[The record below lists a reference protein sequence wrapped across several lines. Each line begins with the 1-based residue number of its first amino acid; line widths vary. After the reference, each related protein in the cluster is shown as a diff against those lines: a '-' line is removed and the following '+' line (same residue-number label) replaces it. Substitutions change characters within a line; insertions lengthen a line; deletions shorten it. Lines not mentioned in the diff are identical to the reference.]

1 MSMLP
6 MVLGLLT
13 CLQTQ
18 EARPATPATPPTPAA
33 PQGPA
38 PAAPHL
44 EVAGTKISVYGHI
57 HMDAYWGDARVN
69 HQQFTMWAN
78 SQDPTVTPGINDKSN
93 WIDWTPRMSRFGVR
107 ATRDSLPSWE
117 GAKVLGLIEFDFQ
130 NRATSEAAGTESE
143 SRELPRLRHA
153 YLKVSDGA
161 FSALAGQTSDLI
173 SPLFPAA
180 NYDALMW
187 NSGNLGDRRP
197 QLRLGLEDK
206 VSDGTWNA
214 AMALART
221 GAIDRKNLD
230 VAQGDPERDGDDSGL
245 PMIQGRLGLASL
257 FEKRFDI
264 GVWGHI
270 GWEELEGE
278 IAGEDSF
285 TTSSVG
291 LDLKIKLM
299 DTLVLSG
306 EIWGGKNLSDLRGG
320 IDQGVNT
327 ATGDE
332 IASAGGWVELAW
344 TILPP
349 NLTLSGG
356 VAVDDPKDGDLTAAT
371 QRSKNV
377 APFAVAKVDLGGGFT
392 FGLEWI
398 QWRTD
403 YLNVDEG
410 LANRFTWFA
419 GLAF

>member
-1 MSMLP
+1 MTTLNAIMA
-6 MVLGLLT
+6 LLA

-18 EARPATPATPPTPAA
+18 DPKPAAPATPPPAE
-33 PQGPA
+33 PQ
-38 PAAPHL
+38 L

-69 HQQFTMWAN
+69 HQQFPFYAL
-78 SQDPTVTPGINDKSN
+78 SHDPTVTPGIHEKSN
-93 WIDWTPRMSRFGVR
+93 WIDWTPRMSRLGVR
-107 ATRDSLPSWE
+107 VTRDSLPSWE
-117 GAKVLGLIEFDFQ
+117 GAKLLGLLEFDFQ

-187 NSGNLGDRRP
+187 NAGNLGDRRP
-197 QLRLGLEDK
+197 QLRVGLEEPIF
-206 VSDGTWNA
+206 DGAWNA
-214 AMALART
+214 AVALART

-230 VAQGDPERDGDDSGL
+230 AAQLDTERDGDDSGR
-245 PMIQGRLGLASL
+245 PMVQGRAGLASI
-257 FEKRFDI
+257 FEKRLDI

-270 GWEELEGE
+270 GWEELEGK
-278 IAGEDSF
+278 IAGEDGF

-291 LDLKIKLM
+291 LDLKFKLM
-299 DTLVLSG
+299 DTLILSG
-306 EIWGGKNLSDLRGG
+306 EVWTGRNLSDLRGG

-332 IASAGGWVELAW
+332 IASTGGWVELAW

-349 NLTLSGG
+349 NLTLFGG
-356 VAVDDPKDGDLTAAT
+356 VAIDDPRNDDLTAAT
-371 QRSKNV
+371 QRSRNL
-377 APFAVAKVDLGGGFT
+377 APFAVAKVDFGGGFT
-392 FGLEWI
+392 LGFEWI
-398 QWRTD
+398 QWRTE
-403 YLNVDEG
+403 YLNVEEG
-410 LANRFTWFA
+410 RANRLTWFA

>member
-18 EARPATPATPPTPAA
+18 ESKPATPPPPAA
-33 PQGPA
+33 PQAAP
-38 PAAPHL
+38 PAAPQL

-69 HQQFTMWAN
+69 HQQFPFYAL
-78 SQDPTVTPGINDKSN
+78 SHDPAVTPGINEESN
-93 WIDWTPRMSRFGVR
+93 WIDWTPRMSRIGVR
-107 ATRDSLPSWE
+107 ATRDGLPSWE
-117 GAKVLGLIEFDFQ
+117 GAKVLGLFEFDFQ

-153 YLKVSDGA
+153 YVKVTDGV

-173 SPLFPAA
+173 SPLFPTA

-187 NSGNLGDRRP
+187 NAGNLGDRRP

-206 VSDGTWNA
+206 VFDGTWTA
-214 AMALART
+214 AVALART

-230 VAQGDPERDGDDSGL
+230 AAQGDTERDGDDSGR

-257 FEKRFDI
+257 LEKHLDI

-270 GWEELEGE
+270 GWEELEGQ
-278 IAGEDSF
+278 IAGEDRF
-285 TTSSVG
+285 TTSSIG
-291 LDLKIKLM
+291 LDLKVKLL

-306 EIWGGKNLSDLRGG
+306 EIWEGKNLSDLRGG
-320 IDQGVNT
+320 IDQGINV

-332 IASAGGWVELAW
+332 ISSAGGWVELAW

-398 QWRTD
+398 QWRTN

-410 LANRFTWFA
+410 RADRFTWFA